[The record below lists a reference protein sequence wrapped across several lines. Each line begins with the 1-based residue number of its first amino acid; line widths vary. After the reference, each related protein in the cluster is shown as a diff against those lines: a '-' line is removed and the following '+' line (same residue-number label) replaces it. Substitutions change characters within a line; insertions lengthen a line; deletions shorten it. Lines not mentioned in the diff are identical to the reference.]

1 MPLPLFRKG
10 KYFLTLYFSILLV
23 ASFSYSQESKIKIL
37 GSISDSTTNEPI
49 AHCLVCYGV
58 FKSLSDGEG
67 HFSLVV
73 PFSDTITLNTS
84 HVAYTPESIVV
95 FTKNRKELRQNIYLK
110 RTTIT
115 TPEVLISS
123 QLESLQSTSVYS
135 NKLFGKKL
143 QRELADNLA
152 FTLRNQPGVAIRSM
166 GPAPA
171 RPVIRGMSSDR
182 VVISEDNNKSR
193 DLSGTS
199 PDHAVTVES
208 FTMERVEFLRGP
220 KVLTQSSSTLAG
232 IINVVRN
239 EIASKVSEKIS
250 GTVGLYGETVNS
262 GVLGGVVITV
272 PFSSFMY
279 RGEYTSRKT
288 GNTTSGRG
296 EVLNTSINTLNYS
309 NSLSYINSW
318 WFAGVSWREY
328 ESDYGIPGGF
338 VGGHPNGVDISMK
351 KNAINGLLHFGLHS
365 AGLDMLEIEF
375 SSNGYRHIEYEKS
388 GSIGA
393 EFVIND
399 LLIEA
404 KIYNDNLLYFTSGV
418 IGSSFY
424 NKDLRL
430 GGYVF
435 TPPSTSHNFSL
446 YTYQEIGRKESLFS
460 FAARLEHG
468 NYQLDLSRYPGSKNS
483 TLSDRDFTVI
493 SASASY
499 SLYLGSNSSI
509 LGQVSR
515 TSRIPTVEELF
526 SEGPHLAAYS
536 YEIGNPKLSAEY
548 GYGAEVTYSY
558 QDNLFNGK
566 LSGFYNYLPYYIIPQ
581 NTGRINYQTLLA
593 EYQTQGTESRISGF
607 ELSAEYKLHSTITLS
622 ADVTFTEGVNLTDKA
637 PLPMIPPVKSNLSI
651 EYLPT
656 TQFSILL
663 RSENAFSQGK
673 LAQFEEKTA
682 GYSIISVNTAFS
694 FNLFETYS
702 TISLNAENLLNK
714 EYFNHLSRIKSVFPE
729 SGRNVKLI
737 LKTHF

>member
-1 MPLPLFRKG
+1 LNTK
-10 KYFLTLYFSILLV
+10 LYIIAVLLIIFNVSIK
-23 ASFSYSQESKIKIL
+23 SQSNVEIF
-37 GSISDSTTNEPI
+37 GSVLDSVSLEPI
-49 AHCLVCYGV
+49 VHCFVSSGSAN
-58 FKSLSDGEG
+58 FITDGEG
-67 HFSLVV
+67 HYSLVV
-73 PFSDTITLNTS
+73 PLSDTITINTS
-84 HVAYTPESIVV
+84 HIAFTPISFNIIGNKQPK
-95 FTKNRKELRQNIYLK
+95 FRKNIYLN
-110 RTTIT
+110 RSYIT

-123 QLESLQSTSVYS
+123 QLESLQNSSVYS
-135 NKLFGKKL
+135 NKIFGKEL
-143 QRELADNLA
+143 QRELSDNLA
-152 FTLRNQPGVAIRSM
+152 LTLRNQPGIAIRSM

-182 VVISEDNNKSR
+182 VVISEDNIKSR

-262 GVLGGVVITV
+262 GVLGGAVIRV

-351 KNAINGLLHFGLHS
+351 KTAINGLLHFGLHS

-375 SSNGYRHIEYEKS
+375 SSNGYRHTEYEKS

-404 KIYNDNLLYFTSGV
+404 KIYNDNLLYFTSGI

-424 NKDLRL
+424 NKELRL

-435 TPPSTSHNFSL
+435 TPPSTSRNFSL
-446 YTYQEIGRKESLFS
+446 YTYQEIGKKESLLS

-468 NYQLDLSRYPGSKNS
+468 NYELDLTSYPGGKNS
-483 TLSDRDFTVI
+483 TLSDRDFTVV
-493 SASASY
+493 SASVSY

-509 LGQVSR
+509 LGQLSR

-536 YEIGNPKLSAEY
+536 YEIGNPNLSSEY
-548 GYGAEVTYSY
+548 GYGAEITYSY

-566 LSGFYNYLPYYIIPQ
+566 ISGFFNYLPYYIIPQ
-581 NTGRINYQTLLA
+581 NTGRINFQTLLA
-593 EYQTQGTESRISGF
+593 EYQTQGIESRLSGF
-607 ELSAEYKLHSTITLS
+607 EISAEYKLHSTITLS
-622 ADVTFTEGVNLTDKA
+622 SDVTFTEGVNLTDKA
-637 PLPMIPPVKSNLSI
+637 PLPMIPPLKSNVSV
-651 EYLPT
+651 EYSPT
-656 TQFSILL
+656 TQLSILL
-663 RSENAFSQGK
+663 RSENALGQVK

-682 GYSIISVNTAFS
+682 GYSIISLNTSFS
-694 FNLFETYS
+694 FNVFDTYS

-714 EYFNHLSRIKSVFPE
+714 KYFNHLSRIKSIFPE
-729 SGRNVKLI
+729 SGRNIKFI